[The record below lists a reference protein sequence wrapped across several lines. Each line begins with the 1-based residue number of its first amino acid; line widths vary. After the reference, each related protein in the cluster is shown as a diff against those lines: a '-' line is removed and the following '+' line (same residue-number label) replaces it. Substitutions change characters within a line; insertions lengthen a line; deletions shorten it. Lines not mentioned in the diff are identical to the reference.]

1 MLMSIFHFFCDV
13 LMPLGKDFEIH
24 VWSSQQCLVNILKLK
39 LLFEFEHSLTG
50 SVVPSSMFSIAV
62 YGIVNDGQIMPYLG

>member
-24 VWSSQQCLVNILKLK
+24 VWSSQQCLAIILTLK
-39 LLFEFEHSLTG
+39 LLFEFEHSSTG

-62 YGIVNDGQIMPYLG
+62 YRIVNDGQIMPYLG